1 MAITRTAKV
10 KRGRLF
16 GAVAALVI
24 ALVCLALQGCVT
36 NDETNMPWAAPAP
49 GEGTMPLPSSL
60 LRE

>member
-1 MAITRTAKV
+1 MSVFRTV
-10 KRGRLF
+10 QLMRGRLF
-16 GAVAALVI
+16 AAAAAFLL
-24 ALVCLALQGCVT
+24 ALACLALQGCVT